1 MLMDQEVPQESVVVK
16 SSVTPPNISGKCTVR
31 IVGTTDLRLK

>member
-1 MLMDQEVPQESVVVK
+1 MDQELPQESVVVK
-16 SSVTPPNISGKCTVR
+16 SSATPLNISEKCTVR